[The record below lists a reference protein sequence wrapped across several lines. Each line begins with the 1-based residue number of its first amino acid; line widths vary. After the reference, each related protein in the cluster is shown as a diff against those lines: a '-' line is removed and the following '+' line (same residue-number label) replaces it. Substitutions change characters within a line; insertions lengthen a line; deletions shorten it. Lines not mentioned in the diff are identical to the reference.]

1 MRGWKLL
8 AVGSGLPERAI
19 TNDELAAG
27 ALGCPVDTTDAWI
40 TERTGIRSRRICG
53 DGEST
58 LTMAL
63 AAARQALGR
72 ASAVPG
78 FDQSR
83 IGCVVCATITGDY
96 ATPGISCLIQKELGL
111 PEDIPVFDINAACS
125 GFLYALEAARGL
137 IQNGCGFDAA
147 AGTGTDGDRTAGDW
161 AAGNEA
167 AAAGDAGVPEKC
179 FALVIGAEQL
189 SKLLDVSDRST
200 CVLFGDGAG
209 AAVVGLTEEPY
220 GAVLGAR
227 GDLSIHCVD
236 RSGFIRMDGRTVFR
250 FAVSA
255 LPKALDGALKRAG
268 LTLDAVDWVVC
279 HQANERIIDHC
290 VKKLGADPRRFYK
303 NMDHLGNTSAASIP
317 IALSEMAGKG
327 LLRNGQR
334 ILLVGFGGGLT
345 WGGAVM
351 SWGGA
356 EPGAGV

>member
-8 AVGSGLPERAI
+8 AVGSGIPERAV

-27 ALGCPVDTTDAWI
+27 ALGCPVDTSDAWI

-53 DGEST
+53 EGEST
-58 LTMAL
+58 LTLAL

-72 ASAVPG
+72 AAAVPG
-78 FDQSR
+78 FDPAR

-96 ATPGISCLIQKELGL
+96 ATPGISCIIQKELGL

-137 IQNGCGFDAA
+137 IQNACVSGAA
-147 AGTGTDGDRTAGDW
+147 EAAGAEDAGTGGAGDRTAGDTG
-161 AAGNEA
+161 A
-167 AAAGDAGVPEKC
+167 PEKC

-209 AAVVGLTEEPY
+209 AAVVGPSEEPY

-227 GDLSIHCVD
+227 GDLSIRCGD
-236 RSGFIRMDGRTVFR
+236 RSGFIRMDGRAVFR

-255 LPKALDGALKRAG
+255 LPKALAGALERAG
-268 LTLDAVDWVVC
+268 LTLDEVDWVVC

-317 IALSEMAGKG
+317 IALSEMAEKG

-356 EPGAGV
+356 EPDGV